1 MKKKVF
7 KFETSGVYEIN
18 NKYLE
23 RRPEPT
29 EDDKAEL
36 EYIIESRKWIEKC
49 VLDILMRESNI
60 DENKV
65 YHLERNSYGKILTF
79 SPYTLYQNTS
89 AEIIDW
95 FRYWYNGLSRNMH
108 KHVDKRYNIEYEIN
122 EIIPIT
128 DKLVFKFFNFI
139 SPLLDDKE
147 LLIRYCN
154 LVKIPMLSNKN
165 IKKLKNL
172 IYKWR
177 EASAECHHKMT
188 KQEKRKLKKLYK
200 RTNSDKPLI
209 YKDTR
214 SSEKENERV
223 RFIFSTYD
231 HNQNIKRIKANQKR
245 IHMIRMKRNP
255 LAYKDDWSTIF
266 KYGLYNYYD
275 KCLEEY
281 NKNKEKNI

>member
-65 YHLERNSYGKILTF
+65 YQLERNSYGKILTF

-108 KHVDKRYNIEYEIN
+108 KHVDERYNIEYEIN

-165 IKKLKNL
+165 IKKLKTL

-200 RTNSDKPLI
+200 RTNPNKPLI
-209 YKDTR
+209 YNNNR
-214 SSEKENERV
+214 SAERENERV

-231 HNQNIKRIKANQKR
+231 HNQNIKKIKANQKR
-245 IHMIRMKRNP
+245 THMIRMKRNP
-255 LAYKDDWSTIF
+255 LAYKDNWSTIF
-266 KYGLYNYYD
+266 KYRLYDYYD
-275 KCLEEY
+275 KCMEEY
-281 NKNKEKNI
+281 NKNKEKNQ